1 MEVATGNR
9 SPAAQ
14 KYTGYRI
21 QPPASDTDRSI
32 TPTRIEPERWEP
44 LTLQRVVE
52 RGWGTEPQ
60 VLQSSYYYLEKCF
73 LFTYKCPRK
82 FVACLIHPSDPPLH
96 TTTQLANSTR
106 YGTHRLEREWLK
118 QIFWKGIYVFLHLLT
133 GFYLPLLTWS
143 WSVMAA
149 SFFNGENLC
158 NRYKGRNRARS
169 WRWSLSQKSDSSQKY
184 EKTTCPFWVADTV
197 QDKD

>member
-1 MEVATGNR
+1 M
-9 SPAAQ
+9 SQ
-14 KYTGYRI
+14 KI
-21 QPPASDTDRSI
+21 C
-32 TPTRIEPERWEP
+32 
-44 LTLQRVVE
+44 
-52 RGWGTEPQ
+52 
-60 VLQSSYYYLEKCF
+60 CF
-73 LFTYKCPRK
+73 
-82 FVACLIHPSDPPLH
+82 SDPPLH

-149 SFFNGENLC
+149 SFFNGESLC

-197 QDKD
+197 QDKDSINFQTEDNLYPNQRRRRERERRQDFTILFFGYFLELRWNCRNIREQGKCNL